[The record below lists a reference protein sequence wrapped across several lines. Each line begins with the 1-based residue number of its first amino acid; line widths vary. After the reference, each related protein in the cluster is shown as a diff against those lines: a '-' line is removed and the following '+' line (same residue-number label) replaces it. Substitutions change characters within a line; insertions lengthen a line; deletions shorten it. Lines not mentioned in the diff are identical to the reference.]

1 MWWFFGILHTPCPS
15 PWTKKFGI
23 SQKCYMLKTW
33 RWWNGNMILWYC
45 RGFLPLQKDN
55 FCNFILNTW
64 NRFKGASQK
73 IYIYNSTMVAVGLVC
88 FPMCTCDCWWKRS
101 CTSWCVVYPI
111 FYMVLA
117 HPRWCM
123 ISSINRSTTNHNLSP
138 GRFQSVSPLRASRD
152 PFSWIQAKRCILGG
166 IWGIEKMYPVTGN
179 GYISHLGKR
188 NIIFKSTLV
197 TGYVSSFQGG

>member
-1 MWWFFGILHTPCPS
+1 METWYFDTVGVFSHSKKTTSAIS
-15 PWTKKFGI
+15 YWTHEIDLRVPPKK
-23 SQKCYMLKTW
+23 K
-33 RWWNGNMILWYC
+33 N
-45 RGFLPLQKDN
+45 
-55 FCNFILNTW
+55 
-64 NRFKGASQK
+64 
-73 IYIYNSTMVAVGLVC
+73 IYNSTMVAVGLVC